1 MGPGHMC
8 GEALTCVLG
17 GGGCVGPM
25 WQEHTHRHTQSL
37 VVCPL
42 TASYSK
48 ACLWGV
54 LGSGLGQKPQEC
66 FNGSGCNTHSTG

>member
-1 MGPGHMC
+1 MFQEEAAWDQC
-8 GEALTCVLG
+8 GRNT
-17 GGGCVGPM
+17 
-25 WQEHTHRHTQSL
+25 HTETHTQSL
-37 VVCPL
+37 VVCLL

-66 FNGSGCNTHSTG
+66 FNGSGCNTRSTG